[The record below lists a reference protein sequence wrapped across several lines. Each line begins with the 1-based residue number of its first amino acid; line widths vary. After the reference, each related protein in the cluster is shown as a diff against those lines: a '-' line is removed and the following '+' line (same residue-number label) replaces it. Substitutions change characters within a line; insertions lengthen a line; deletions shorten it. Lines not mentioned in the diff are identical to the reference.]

1 MTLPRFPALSETNN
15 LGDLLKYEAPN
26 LYSREQLPVA
36 PGQTLALGAVIG
48 ITNATNAST
57 GKAKAV
63 DPSATDGTQFA
74 AGVLL
79 QGVDASGSAST
90 SAPVTGIAVVRHAIV
105 ADHALVWPTGIT
117 AAEKLAFLQQ
127 LQNLGV
133 LVRKGI

>member
-36 PGQTLALGAVIG
+36 PGQILALGAVIG
-48 ITNATNAST
+48 ITTAT
-57 GKAKAV
+57 GKAKSV
-63 DPSATDGTQFA
+63 DPSATDGSQFA

-79 QGVDASGSAST
+79 QGVDASSAASS

-105 ADHALVWPTGIT
+105 ADHALIWPTGIT
-117 AAEKLAFLQQ
+117 AAEKLAALQQ

-133 LVRKGI
+133 LARKGI

>member
-1 MTLPRFPALSETNN
+1 MNLPRFPVLSETNN

-36 PGQTLALGAVIG
+36 SGQTLALGAVIG
-48 ITNATNAST
+48 ITTST

-117 AAEKLAFLQQ
+117 AAEKLAALQQ

-133 LVRKGI
+133 LARKGI

>member
-36 PGQTLALGAVIG
+36 PGQILALGAVIG
-48 ITNATNAST
+48 ITTST

-63 DPSATDGTQFA
+63 DPSATDGSQFA

-79 QGVDASGSAST
+79 QAVDASGATST
-90 SAPVTGIAVVRHAIV
+90 NAPVVGITVVRHAMV

-117 AAEKLAFLQQ
+117 AAEKLAALQQ

-133 LVRKGI
+133 LARKGI

>member
-1 MTLPRFPALSETNN
+1 MTLPRFPALSEANN

-26 LYSREQLPVA
+26 LYSREQLPIA
-36 PGQTLALGAVIG
+36 AGQTLALGAVIG
-48 ITNATNAST
+48 ITTST
-57 GKAKAV
+57 GRAKSV
-63 DPSATDGTQFA
+63 DPSATDGSQVA

-79 QGVDASGSAST
+79 QGVDASSSTSA

-117 AAEKLAFLQQ
+117 AAEKLTAIQQ
-127 LQNLGV
+127 LQNLGM

>member
-36 PGQTLALGAVIG
+36 SGQTLALGAVIG
-48 ITNATNAST
+48 ITTST
-57 GKAKAV
+57 GKTKAV

-117 AAEKLAFLQQ
+117 AAEKLAALQQ

-133 LVRKGI
+133 LARKGI

>member
-1 MTLPRFPALSETNN
+1 MTLPHFPVLYETNN

-36 PGQTLALGAVIG
+36 PGQVLALGALIG
-48 ITNATNAST
+48 IVTST

-63 DPSATDGTQFA
+63 DPSATDGCQFA

-79 QGVDASGSAST
+79 QAVDASDP
-90 SAPVTGIAVVRHAIV
+90 APVTGIVVVRHAIV

-117 AAEKLAFLQQ
+117 AAEKRAFLQQ